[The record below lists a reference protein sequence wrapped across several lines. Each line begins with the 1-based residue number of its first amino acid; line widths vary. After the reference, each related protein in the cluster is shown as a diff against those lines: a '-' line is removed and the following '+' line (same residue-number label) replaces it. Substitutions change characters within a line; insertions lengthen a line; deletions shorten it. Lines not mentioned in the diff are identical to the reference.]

1 MAEDSPLFVEMEHNP
16 DSLSSFVHLL
26 DVVLPRNLHYFSKA
40 ILYLGGFP
48 FCKPLLSGKRE
59 MQSVKKGRLIRKISF
74 RVLKNTCPMGQTIT
88 EQGQFARLLSSH
100 VPGNR
105 AAVHSY
111 QPLLYVPSK

>member
-48 FCKPLLSGKRE
+48 FCKPLLPGEKE
-59 MQSVKKGRLIRKISF
+59 MERVKA
-74 RVLKNTCPMGQTIT
+74 M
-88 EQGQFARLLSSH
+88 
-100 VPGNR
+100 
-105 AAVHSY
+105 
-111 QPLLYVPSK
+111 